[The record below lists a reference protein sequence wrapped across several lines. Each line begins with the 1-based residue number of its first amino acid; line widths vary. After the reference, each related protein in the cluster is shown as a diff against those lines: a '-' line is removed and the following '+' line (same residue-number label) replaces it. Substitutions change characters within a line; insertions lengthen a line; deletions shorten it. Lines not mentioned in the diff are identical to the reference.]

1 MSVKEDYETFSD
13 IWKFYRKYREIKDD
27 RNYWQQLIN
36 KADMIYHKYN
46 TQICKSL
53 LLDVLDEFERVYQ
66 NKKSP

>member
-1 MSVKEDYETFSD
+1 MSV
-13 IWKFYRKYREIKDD
+13 KDD

-46 TQICKSL
+46 TQLCKSL
-53 LLDVLDEFERVYQ
+53 LLDVLDEFERIYQ